1 MDLDQMAYRCP
12 KAEVVET
19 VRLEGYRL
27 TFAAAGSGLATI
39 FPEEGSHV
47 DGVLWS
53 LTGDCEKSLDLYEGY
68 PDFYDKQEITVK
80 YKGGREIK
88 AIVYIMTKDYMQNCR
103 QNQIPTEPILKAA
116 RKPPVPG
123 QTQKSQPKK
132 RKAGQER

>member
-47 DGVLWS
+47 DE
-53 LTGDCEKSLDLYEGY
+53 EKDHCCSRSHWRADRIPDLE
-68 PDFYDKQEITVK
+68 
-80 YKGGREIK
+80 
-88 AIVYIMTKDYMQNCR
+88 
-103 QNQIPTEPILKAA
+103 
-116 RKPPVPG
+116 KP
-123 QTQKSQPKK
+123 
-132 RKAGQER
+132 

>member
-53 LTGDCEKSLDLYEGY
+53 LTGDCQEQRWKRDQSHCLYH
-68 PDFYDKQEITVK
+68 DKRLHAE
-80 YKGGREIK
+80 
-88 AIVYIMTKDYMQNCR
+88 
-103 QNQIPTEPILKAA
+103 L
-116 RKPPVPG
+116 
-123 QTQKSQPKK
+123 
-132 RKAGQER
+132 

>member
-53 LTGDCEKSLDLYEGY
+53 LTGTAKRAWIFMKAILIFTTNRKS
-68 PDFYDKQEITVK
+68 PS
-80 YKGGREIK
+80 RIK
-88 AIVYIMTKDYMQNCR
+88 AEER
-103 QNQIPTEPILKAA
+103 S
-116 RKPPVPG
+116 KPL
-123 QTQKSQPKK
+123 SIS
-132 RKAGQER
+132 

>member
-12 KAEVVET
+12 KAEVVEI

-53 LTGDCEKSLDLYEGY
+53 LTGDCEKEPGSL
-68 PDFYDKQEITVK
+68 
-80 YKGGREIK
+80 
-88 AIVYIMTKDYMQNCR
+88 
-103 QNQIPTEPILKAA
+103 
-116 RKPPVPG
+116 
-123 QTQKSQPKK
+123 
-132 RKAGQER
+132 

>member
-12 KAEVVET
+12 QAEMVET

-53 LTGDCEKSLDLYEGY
+53 LTVDFFDLHRIF
-68 PDFYDKQEITVK
+68 FYAAVNRAVDRSISRMHFLAVRRL
-80 YKGGREIK
+80 YKR
-88 AIVYIMTKDYMQNCR
+88 M
-103 QNQIPTEPILKAA
+103 
-116 RKPPVPG
+116 
-123 QTQKSQPKK
+123 
-132 RKAGQER
+132 AGQFLRHGI

>member
-53 LTGDCEKSLDLYEGY
+53 LKRAWIFMKAILIFTTNRKS
-68 PDFYDKQEITVK
+68 PS
-80 YKGGREIK
+80 RIK
-88 AIVYIMTKDYMQNCR
+88 AEER
-103 QNQIPTEPILKAA
+103 S
-116 RKPPVPG
+116 KPL
-123 QTQKSQPKK
+123 SIS
-132 RKAGQER
+132 

>member
-47 DGVLWS
+47 DGRPLVTDRGLRKEPGS
-53 LTGDCEKSLDLYEGY
+53 L
-68 PDFYDKQEITVK
+68 
-80 YKGGREIK
+80 
-88 AIVYIMTKDYMQNCR
+88 
-103 QNQIPTEPILKAA
+103 
-116 RKPPVPG
+116 
-123 QTQKSQPKK
+123 
-132 RKAGQER
+132 

>member
-1 MDLDQMAYRCP
+1 MEATWIWTRWHIGAQMA
-12 KAEVVET
+12 EMVET

-68 PDFYDKQEITVK
+68 PEFLRQTGNHRQE
-80 YKGGREIK
+80 
-88 AIVYIMTKDYMQNCR
+88 
-103 QNQIPTEPILKAA
+103 
-116 RKPPVPG
+116 
-123 QTQKSQPKK
+123 
-132 RKAGQER
+132 

>member
-12 KAEVVET
+12 KAEVVEI

-39 FPEEGSHV
+39 FPE
-47 DGVLWS
+47 
-53 LTGDCEKSLDLYEGY
+53 
-68 PDFYDKQEITVK
+68 
-80 YKGGREIK
+80 
-88 AIVYIMTKDYMQNCR
+88 

-123 QTQKSQPKK
+123 KTQKSQPKK
-132 RKAGQER
+132 QRKAGQER

>member
-1 MDLDQMAYRCP
+1 MDLDQMVYRCP
-12 KAEVVET
+12 KAEMVET

-68 PDFYDKQEITVK
+68 PDFYDKQEITS
-80 YKGGREIK
+80 RIK
-88 AIVYIMTKDYMQNCR
+88 AEER
-103 QNQIPTEPILKAA
+103 S
-116 RKPPVPG
+116 KPL
-123 QTQKSQPKK
+123 SIS
-132 RKAGQER
+132 